1 MHRGSR
7 VSLHGLQS
15 RPELNGQ
22 PATLILWD
30 VQRHVKT
37 AAWRLRP
44 TRPPARPAS
53 AGSRSGRPSALASS
67 ALLPTQVDA
76 GRWSVQIEGSD
87 ERMRVKPSCIK
98 LVSAKQL
105 QELANEVFEAARSGH
120 AGRLSKLLA
129 SSPAVAWGDISD
141 GGTGTTV
148 LAVAA
153 KGGHAK
159 CVALLLNCEGKPN
172 IRAADSFGQA
182 AVHCA
187 AESGSAEA
195 LRLLLDAG
203 ADPCSPDGQGQ
214 TPLHFAAE
222 EGRVECAR
230 MLLQAGASASAV
242 YRGATPYQWAQNG
255 GHTECSDLLKG
266 LSGRPDHPAKHN
278 PSTHTPVAV
287 PPGTPGASP
296 SRKRQQEMLPPA
308 GCSPLKW
315 KTGGA
320 SDAADRAG
328 DVDGLHPTESDAEA
342 QSALVSLMRGLQ
354 DGSLELPDD
363 DLLAEIDGSGP
374 DIPF

>member
-1 MHRGSR
+1 
-7 VSLHGLQS
+7 
-15 RPELNGQ
+15 
-22 PATLILWD
+22 
-30 VQRHVKT
+30 
-37 AAWRLRP
+37 
-44 TRPPARPAS
+44 
-53 AGSRSGRPSALASS
+53 
-67 ALLPTQVDA
+67 LLSTQVDA

-255 GHTECSDLLKG
+255 GHTECSDLLK
-266 LSGRPDHPAKHN
+266 
-278 PSTHTPVAV
+278 
-287 PPGTPGASP
+287 
-296 SRKRQQEMLPPA
+296 
-308 GCSPLKW
+308 
-315 KTGGA
+315 
-320 SDAADRAG
+320 
-328 DVDGLHPTESDAEA
+328 
-342 QSALVSLMRGLQ
+342 
-354 DGSLELPDD
+354 
-363 DLLAEIDGSGP
+363 
-374 DIPF
+374 